1 MNTAVFFEIVNSGRK
16 PDTLYNVTSDLAK
29 LTEVH
34 QSFEKD
40 GQMGMRKVPLL
51 VIPAKSTVYFKPG
64 SYHVMLIKLKKDMKE
79 GNIEEVSL
87 HFKQAGEIKVKS
99 VVKI

>member
-1 MNTAVFFEIVNSGRK
+1 
-16 PDTLYNVTSDLAK
+16 
-29 LTEVH
+29 
-34 QSFEKD
+34 
-40 GQMGMRKVPLL
+40 L

-64 SYHVMLIKLKKDMKE
+64 SYHVMLIKLKKDMKG